1 MHALVRKGKTLKN
14 IDIMASGYK
23 HAATLVMIAAMVR
36 NLDCT
41 IGNIPDILDTRVLL
55 RFMKQRG
62 HEPQY
67 ENQWITKMRA

>member
-55 RFMKQRG
+55 RFM
-62 HEPQY
+62 
-67 ENQWITKMRA
+67 